1 MADLIF
7 DKLAYHIS
15 VGNIDL
21 ENDSLKIALV
31 KDTYTP
37 DSTDEVWSDI
47 SDDECDAT
55 GYTAGGKAIE
65 NVAITEA
72 AGVTTV
78 DADDPALWA
87 SLTGTGIKYAVV
99 YDTTYLNTLVCL
111 FELSQVRAPSAENLA
126 ITFHADGL
134 FDMAA

>member
-7 DKLAYHIS
+7 DKLAYHVG

-47 SDDECDAT
+47 SANECDAT
-55 GYTAGGKAIE
+55 GYTAGGKAIGVNYGDLAALGAQGG
-65 NVAITEA
+65 NVAYLD
-72 AGVTTV
+72 GSVTWRRTN
-78 DADDPALWA
+78 DLQEHFD
-87 SLTGTGIKYAVV
+87 Y
-99 YDTTYLNTLVCL
+99 
-111 FELSQVRAPSAENLA
+111 NLGR
-126 ITFHADGL
+126 ILGWW
-134 FDMAA
+134 